1 MQSKIGRTIGYF
13 IMYWVLFGIGTFFG
27 QFLPPNVAT
36 GISLFITV
44 VMLATLIFRIGIPN
58 IFLPF
63 IAFGLG
69 ITFYYY
75 VLFFVTTEGLGYVL
89 SVVIMAIVMFATAG
103 VLGLFVIKN
112 AMNWGKYLL
121 IALIALIMMSL
132 VSFFLPIAGM
142 AEWLSMA
149 GLLLFLLYTIYDFN
163 RIRHDAYDPA
173 EMGFALFINL
183 LNIIKDLLY
192 LVREWTGNND

>member
-1 MQSKIGRTIGYF
+1 
-13 IMYWVLFGIGTFFG
+13 MYWVLFGIGTYFG

-58 IFLPF
+58 VFLPF

-75 VLFFVTTEGLGYVL
+75 VMFFVTTEGLGYVL
-89 SVVIMAIVMFATAG
+89 SVVLMAVVMFSTAG
-103 VLGLFVIKN
+103 VLGLFVVKD

-121 IALIALIMMSL
+121 IALIALIVMSL

-142 AEWLSMA
+142 AKWLSMA
-149 GLLLFLLYTIYDFN
+149 GLVLFLLYTIYDFN